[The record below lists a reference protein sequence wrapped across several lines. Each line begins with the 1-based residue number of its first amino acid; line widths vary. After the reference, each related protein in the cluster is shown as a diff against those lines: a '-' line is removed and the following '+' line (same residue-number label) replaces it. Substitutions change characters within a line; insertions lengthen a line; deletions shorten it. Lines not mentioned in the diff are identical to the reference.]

1 MTDNL
6 VFEDESQEFSGKRQE
21 SLELVEE
28 LDAPES
34 IRTPGRTWT
43 RYPDFEDIE
52 TREVKPE
59 IKTEGEAEVYTGQ
72 EAVEEAGEKLFD
84 AVKREENR
92 LTALHAAK
100 LNSLVYVEADG
111 DAKIEISYDEEKP
124 VFSHLVV
131 ETGES
136 AEVAVTET
144 FRGNPEL
151 LTSIGE
157 FYVGKNSSLTYG
169 GIQSIDG
176 GFNYSARKAI
186 VRRDG
191 EMNWLNSV
199 FGSEKARNRLETV
212 LKGDNS
218 STGKIGAWY
227 GTGEQHHD
235 LSFKVRHIGE
245 NTTCDM
251 KSRAVIDDSARSV
264 YEGLQSVEE
273 SAPDTSS
280 FQRENAL
287 ILSDRAE
294 VDASPKLMIEN
305 NDVEASHAAT
315 AGQLPDEELHYMKSR
330 GLTEED
336 ARRLIVKG
344 FFEPIMG
351 EIKLPELKERVREE
365 VLAKLEG

>member
-1 MTDNL
+1 MNVL
-6 VFEDESQEFSGKRQE
+6 KFEDESPEFSEKRRK
-21 SLELVEE
+21 SLKLVEE

-43 RYPDFEDIE
+43 RYPDFEDTE
-52 TREVKPE
+52 TQEVEPKVE
-59 IKTEGEAEVYTGQ
+59 AEGDVEVYTGQ
-72 EAVEEAGEKLFD
+72 KAVDEAGEKLFD

-100 LNSLVYVEADG
+100 LNSLIYLKADG
-111 DAKIEISYDEEKP
+111 DAKIQIAYDEATP
-124 VFSHLVV
+124 VFSHLII

-144 FRGNPEL
+144 FRGEPEI

-169 GIQSIDG
+169 GVQSIGD
-176 GFNYSARKAI
+176 GFNYAARKAI
-186 VRRDG
+186 VKRDA

-199 FGSEKARNRLETV
+199 FGSKKARNRIETV

-218 STGKIGAWY
+218 STEKIGAWY
-227 GTGEQHHD
+227 PTGEQHHD
-235 LSFKVRHIGE
+235 ISFKVRHIGT
-245 NTTCDM
+245 NTVCDM
-251 KSRAVIDDSARSV
+251 KSRAVIDNSARSV
-264 YEGLQSVEE
+264 YEGLQRVEE

-287 ILSDRAE
+287 TLSDRAE

-351 EIKLPELKERVREE
+351 EIKLPELKEQVREE
-365 VLAKLEG
+365 VLAKLGER